1 MCDPRPVRRLLL
13 RRRVRPLHPSPKRNL
28 TSIALQLFEFF
39 EASAQET
46 GCYSMHT
53 PAGCHMSFW
62 TSANAFVDV
71 RRCPLECWP
80 EPLSQSS
87 MATGTCVEAAY
98 LHRLTSAMHF
108 IMLLVKCMA
117 EVHRMHFNDIVRV
130 ASCELGRFWLRDLS
144 TIHLPSIGEW
154 LWRRVSRPVQRGV
167 SYDMSISE
175 NEESRTLP
183 TYT

>member
-1 MCDPRPVRRLLL
+1 MD
-13 RRRVRPLHPSPKRNL
+13 
-28 TSIALQLFEFF
+28 
-39 EASAQET
+39 
-46 GCYSMHT
+46 
-53 PAGCHMSFW
+53 
-62 TSANAFVDV
+62 
-71 RRCPLECWP
+71 
-80 EPLSQSS
+80 
-87 MATGTCVEAAY
+87 AAY
-98 LHRLTSAMHF
+98 LHGLTSAMHF

-175 NEESRTLP
+175 NEGSRVACRS
-183 TYT
+183 